1 MIGRTAELWSR
12 GQSNLRLGSWR
23 WDGLEDPLVRVETSL
38 RHSKA
43 FSPERT
49 VLAFSTYRKDQT
61 YEDRSVVS
69 ALGKCAPPTLWRD
82 RTDRRLPGRGNG
94 PSPPCVH
101 P

>member
-1 MIGRTAELWSR
+1 MIGRTAEGWSR
-12 GQSNLRLGSWR
+12 GQSNRRLGSWKGG
-23 WDGLEDPLVRVETSL
+23 GLEDPLVRVGTSL

-61 YEDRSVVS
+61 HEDRSVVS

-82 RTDRRLPGRGNG
+82 RTDRVLPDRGTG
-94 PSPPCVH
+94 ASRP
-101 P
+101 